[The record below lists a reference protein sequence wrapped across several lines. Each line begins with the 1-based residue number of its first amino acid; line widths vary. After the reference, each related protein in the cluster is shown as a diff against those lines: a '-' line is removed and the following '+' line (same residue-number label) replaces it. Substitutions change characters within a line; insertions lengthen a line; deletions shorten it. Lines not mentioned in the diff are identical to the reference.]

1 MDGAAKSL
9 GQGQPGQAVGQQ
21 GQALEALRRA
31 GRGMMQQMMNRF
43 ARGSGIG
50 MGQQFNPLNSMRD
63 PLGRDWQD
71 EEGSFDTR
79 RVTIPDEG
87 SVERAQEI
95 LDELRKRA
103 GQGFRTPL
111 ELDYINRL
119 LQRF

>member
-1 MDGAAKSL
+1 
-9 GQGQPGQAVGQQ
+9 
-21 GQALEALRRA
+21 
-31 GRGMMQQMMNRF
+31 
-43 ARGSGIG
+43 